1 MESAIS
7 LSIGMKLVAGLAAR
21 RQRETQVF
29 RANGLQAWG
38 VLGLLSGR
46 VGLLRSCIEY
56 QEVILFS
63 GEDAIRGC
71 VDVSH

>member
-7 LSIGMKLVAGLAAR
+7 LSIGMKLVAGSAAR

-29 RANGLQAWG
+29 RANGLQACG

-56 QEVILFS
+56 QEVIVFS
-63 GEDAIRGC
+63 SEHVIRGC
-71 VDVSH
+71 VDVSR